1 MSDEPTLLGQPSTSV
16 TWGPWSLLRRALIWA
31 VFFGILYLLRSFF
44 PILLLTFV
52 FSYAAGRTL
61 TALQRRFPKGHRR
74 PLVAAVF
81 LGGIASLVGLGFLLG
96 PHIREEQATFS
107 TRFPQMMESF
117 ARSIEEWGAEH
128 PKIFALVEDP
138 KVLAEKVRNFEITDL
153 RRHETEEE
161 KPMGI
166 LARLGPLTDVAEIA
180 FKIASTLLFSLLFS
194 FLIVL
199 DLPRLREEV
208 EAIRASRIGWLYE
221 EVRGTVVEFGAILGR
236 TIESQAVI
244 AMANTLLTYVGL
256 TILGIPSKFL
266 LSTIVFLCS
275 FIPVLGVF
283 ISTTPIGLVALSTG
297 GFVLVLECVAMVTLV
312 HMVEAYILN
321 PRITGSFV
329 HLNPVFVLAVLF
341 IGEHLFGIWGLIL
354 GVPVAVT
361 LLRRTRAIVR
371 APAAA

>member
-1 MSDEPTLLGQPSTSV
+1 MSEEPTLLGQPSSAGSF
-16 TWGPWSLLRRALIWA
+16 GPWSLVRRALIWA
-31 VFFGILYLLRSFF
+31 VFLGILYLLRSFF
-44 PILLLTFV
+44 PIILLTFV

-61 TALQRRFPKGHRR
+61 TALQRRIPKSPRR

-81 LGGIASLVGLGFLLG
+81 LGGIAGLVGLGFLLG
-96 PHIREEQATFS
+96 PHIREEQETFT
-107 TRFPQMMESF
+107 TRFPQMKESL
-117 ARSIEEWGAEH
+117 ARWIEETGAQN
-128 PKIFALVEDP
+128 PKLFALVDTP
-138 KVLAEKVRNFEITDL
+138 KELAGKVREFQITHL
-153 RRHETEEE
+153 RRHETAEEGS
-161 KPMGI
+161 GI
-166 LARLGPLTDVAEIA
+166 LARLGSLLDVAKVA
-180 FKIASTLLFSLLFS
+180 FLIASTLLFSLLFS

-244 AMANTLLTYVGL
+244 AMANTILTYLGL

-283 ISTTPIGLVALSTG
+283 ISTTPIGLVALTTG

-312 HMVEAYILN
+312 HMVEAYVLN

-329 HLNPVFVLAVLF
+329 RLNPVFVLAVLF

>member
-1 MSDEPTLLGQPSTSV
+1 VSEEPTLLGQPSTAGSF
-16 TWGPWSLLRRALIWA
+16 GPWSLVRRALIWA
-31 VFFGILYLLRSFF
+31 VFLGILYLLRSFF
-44 PILLLTFV
+44 PIILLTFV

-61 TALQRRFPKGHRR
+61 TALQRRFTKGHRR
-74 PLVAAVF
+74 PLVAAIF
-81 LGGIASLVGLGFLLG
+81 LGGIAGVVGLGFLLG
-96 PHIREEQATFS
+96 PNIREEQATFS
-107 TRFPQMMESF
+107 TRFPEMKASLARWIVEMGDKYPKVF
-117 ARSIEEWGAEH
+117 ARIEKPE
-128 PKIFALVEDP
+128 
-138 KVLAEKVRNFEITDL
+138 VLADKVRSFEITDL
-153 RRHETEEE
+153 RRHETAEEQ
-161 KPMGI
+161 PGI
-166 LARLGPLTDVAEIA
+166 LARLGPLTDVAAIA
-180 FKIASTLLFSLLFS
+180 FKIASTLLFSLIFS

-221 EVRGTVVEFGAILGR
+221 EVRETVVEFGAILGR

-244 AMANTLLTYVGL
+244 AMANTLLTYLGL

-283 ISTTPIGLVALSTG
+283 ISTTPIGLVALTTG

-312 HMVEAYILN
+312 HMVEAYVLN

-329 HLNPVFVLAVLF
+329 RLNPVFVLAVLF